1 MPDAPLSYTS
11 ADFAWL
17 EHWTDARLIERF
29 GARCVQRARR
39 YADGGN
45 VMRVRAESTARIKAK
60 VWGTD
65 RDPYDCTVS
74 VRWLGRD
81 GQVTLTWLSSTCSC
95 PVGIDCKHGVA
106 AVMRARA
113 ERIGED
119 QAKAERGARVPDL
132 PAWEQALTGIVTDA
146 VAKTNARAELQE
158 VALRFSKQARAAGR
172 FGAYAPSKSPEFTI
186 RPMVRGASGRWIKT
200 GIDWER
206 LDAVR
211 TTLEPDQFDALLA
224 IRRLQV
230 SNRYSYQTVPDELP
244 LTNLGPRVWERLAA
258 AEASGIALIGE
269 KLPRPRIVEEP
280 ASVDLVAELADAAE
294 ADNTDHADGPDNVD
308 NGALN
313 LQVRVRH
320 EGLGIDAYLAGGEP
334 SPTAAS
340 RAMQLGGADRL
351 WLVGSSPTG
360 MALWTRD
367 ALVFAPLA
375 KPLEAAFR
383 RLVDGQLPVRVP
395 GPDVERFVSTFL
407 PPLRRSVPVE
417 AGPGV
422 ELPVAER
429 PRLRVVAAFGADH
442 RVKVTTAFMYGD
454 TVAQGGGGG
463 PLRDPAGEQLVIDS
477 LPRPPEAPEG
487 LTVLVRG
494 RRALA
499 PAQVFSGLDTI
510 VVATRLLPA
519 LARNPDVVVVV
530 EGDPPEYREQASE
543 PVIEFRMDD
552 HLGAHEDDNGTTAAA
567 ASDRLARTDWFDLG
581 ITVRVEDQVV
591 TFVDLFKALARGE
604 AHLVLPNGAWFAL
617 DRPEFDQLRELIEE
631 AKHLID
637 PERSVLTVTPMD
649 IGLWEHLVALG
660 VVAEES
666 SQWRRRVE
674 ALLGT
679 GDEPP
684 PAPPAS
690 LQATLR
696 PYQADGFAWMVR
708 LWRAGL
714 GGILADDMGLGK
726 TLQVLALATHL
737 RESGQLDEAPLLV
750 VAPTSVLETWVREAR
765 RFAPDLVV
773 ATVEATRRKSGRPI
787 EEVVAGAHLV
797 VTTYAV
803 ARIDAEEFARARFAG
818 LVLDEAQFVKNHRS
832 KTYYAVRAIKAPVRF
847 AVTGTPLEN
856 SLMDLWAMLSLTS
869 PGLLPDPATFTD
881 VYKRPIE
888 EGTDPAKGERLI
900 RRIRPMLLRRTKEQ
914 VAQELPPKQEQVV
927 RVELSPAHRRVYDVR
942 LARERARVLNL
953 AADMG
958 RNRVAIFSSLTMLR
972 QLALAPALVDEASA
986 SVRSTKIDVLIELLT
1001 EVIAGGHRALVFS
1014 QFTRYLG
1021 MVRDRL
1027 DEEGIGHVYLDGST
1041 RNRPERIAE
1050 FRDGDAP
1057 VFLISLKAGGFGLT
1071 LTEADYV
1078 FMLDPWWN
1086 PAAEQQAIDRTH
1098 RIGQD
1103 KHVMVYRLVAADT
1116 IEDKVVALQDRKRM
1130 LAEQILGDGTGLGS
1144 ALTADDL
1151 RELLQD

>member
-1 MPDAPLSYTS
+1 MSAAPQSYESPD
-11 ADFAWL
+11 FGWL
-17 EHWTDARLIERF
+17 EHWTDARLTERF
-29 GARCVQRARR
+29 GARTVQRARR

-45 VMRVRAESTARIKAK
+45 VMSVRAESTAKLTAT

-65 RDPYDCTVS
+65 RNPYECSVS

-81 GQVTLTWLSSTCSC
+81 GQVTLTWLSSTCTC
-95 PVGIDCKHGVA
+95 PVRVDCKHGVA

-113 ERIGED
+113 QRIGFDVVE
-119 QAKAERGARVPDL
+119 AERRELPPAVPE
-132 PAWEQALTGIVTDA
+132 WEQTLAGIVRSA
-146 VAKTNARAELQE
+146 VDPSGGDERQE
-158 VALRFSKQARAAGR
+158 VALRFSKQPRMAGR
-172 FGAYAPSKSPEFTI
+172 FGAYSPSKVPEFTV

-206 LDAVR
+206 LDSVR
-211 TTLEPDQFDALLA
+211 STLEPDQFDALLA
-224 IRRLQV
+224 IRRLQAV
-230 SNRYSYQTVPDELP
+230 NRYSYQSVPDELP
-244 LTNLGPRVWERLAA
+244 LSSLGPRVWERLAT
-258 AEASGIALIGE
+258 AEQAGVVLFGD
-269 KLPRPRIVEEP
+269 KLPKPHVVEEP
-280 ASVDLVAELADAAE
+280 AFVEIVAERGE
-294 ADNTDHADGPDNVD
+294 Q
-308 NGALN
+308 GALH

-320 EGLGIDAYLAGGEP
+320 EGLGVDTYVAGGEP
-334 SPTAAS
+334 GGAAGDTV
-340 RAMQLGGADRL
+340 RQLGGAARV
-351 WLVGSSPTG
+351 WLVGTSPNG
-360 MALWTRD
+360 MALWGGEQ
-367 ALVFAPLA
+367 LVFAPLV
-375 KPLEAAFR
+375 KPLEPTFR
-383 RLVDGQLPVRVP
+383 SLVDGRLPLEVP
-395 GPDVERFVSTFL
+395 EADVERFTSTFL
-407 PPLRRSVPVE
+407 PLLRRSVPVE

-422 ELPVAER
+422 ELPAVE
-429 PRLRVVAAFGADH
+429 PPKLRVVASFGADH
-442 RVKVTTAFMYGD
+442 RVTVTAAFLYGETLVD
-454 TVAQGGGGG
+454 G
-463 PLRDPAGEQLVIDS
+463 PGAAAFRDPVAEQAVIDA
-477 LPRPPEAPEG
+477 LPRPPDAPEG
-487 LTVLVRG
+487 LTVQVRG

-510 VVATRLLPA
+510 IVATRLLPA
-519 LARNPDVVVVV
+519 LLRNPDVQVVV

-543 PVIEFRMDD
+543 PVIELRMHD
-552 HLGAHEDDNGTTAAA
+552 HLGADDRDTDSGELATG
-567 ASDRLARTDWFDLG
+567 DRLARTDWFDLG
-581 ITVRVEDQVV
+581 ITVRVEDQSV
-591 TFVDLFKALARGE
+591 TFVDLFRALALGE
-604 AHLVLPNGAWFAL
+604 AHLLLPNGAWFAL

-631 AKHLID
+631 SRHLVD
-637 PERSVLTVTPMD
+637 PERSVLQVSPMD
-649 IGLWEHLVALG
+649 VGLWEHLVALG
-660 VVAEES
+660 VVADES
-666 SQWRRRVE
+666 AEWRRRVE
-674 ALLGT
+674 ALTGA

-684 PAPPAS
+684 PPPPES

-696 PYQADGFAWMVR
+696 PYQADGFAWMTR
-708 LWRAGL
+708 LWQAGL

-726 TLQVLALATHL
+726 TLQVLAFATHL
-737 RESGQLDEAPLLV
+737 RESGQLEQAPLLV
-750 VAPTSVLETWVREAR
+750 VAPTSVVETWVREAR
-765 RFAPDLVV
+765 RFAPGLRV
-773 ATVEATRRKSGRPI
+773 ATVGETRRKSGRPVEAVI
-787 EEVVAGAHLV
+787 EGAHLV

-803 ARIDAEEFARARFAG
+803 TRIDAAEFARAPFAG

-832 KTYYAVRAIKAPVRF
+832 KTYYAVRGIRAPVRF

-888 EGTDPAKGERLI
+888 EGTDPEKGPRLI

-942 LARERARVLNL
+942 LARERARVLRL
-953 AADMG
+953 ATDMN

-972 QLALAPALVDEASA
+972 QLALAPALVDAESA

-1027 DEEGIGHVYLDGST
+1027 DAEGVGHVYLDGST

-1098 RIGQD
+1098 RIGQN

-1116 IEDKVVALQDRKRM
+1116 IEDKVVALQDRKRL

-1144 ALTADDL
+1144 ALSADDL
-1151 RELLQD
+1151 RELLQG